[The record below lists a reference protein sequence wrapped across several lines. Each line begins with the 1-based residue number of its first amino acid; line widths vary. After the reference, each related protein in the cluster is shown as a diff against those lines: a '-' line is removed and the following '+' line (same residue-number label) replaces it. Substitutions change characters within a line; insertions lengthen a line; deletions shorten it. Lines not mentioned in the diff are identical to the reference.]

1 MLHLDKSHNER
12 DTVKQFIQS
21 NKQLKNSLLIF
32 DRGYHSPPLALAGGA
47 EYTLEN
53 KSYYLKTNLL
63 DCEKYTLPVLTEYYH
78 ERWEIEEHF
87 KYMKNTLTLGD
98 ISLKSEL
105 KIKKT
110 ILCGLIFSKIVFA
123 LCNIFSNNTACKSGK
138 YVINKKLI
146 THGLVN
152 SNMLARRGKK
162 YEKKCNNPNKKWHE
176 KARKMKYKTNNVET
190 T

>member
-1 MLHLDKSHNER
+1 
-12 DTVKQFIQS
+12 
-21 NKQLKNSLLIF
+21 
-32 DRGYHSPPLALAGGA
+32 
-47 EYTLEN
+47 
-53 KSYYLKTNLL
+53 
-63 DCEKYTLPVLTEYYH
+63 
-78 ERWEIEEHF
+78 
-87 KYMKNTLTLGD
+87 MKNTTPPAKGKRNLGD

-123 LCNIFSNNTACKSGK
+123 LSNIFSNNTACKSGK

-152 SNMLARRGKK
+152 SNMLLNFLYEIDIYANIELFIYEYVKTTHTRRSLALTLCPHSGQSERWGLARRGKK